1 MNKMINSKSLPKS
14 RQDTSQESKQQSR
27 QKSNQNFAQE
37 FSQDLSQDFSQKVG
51 LDSQAGGDSK
61 TALLEVRDLCFWHF
75 VGLQKIHILKHI
87 SFCLERGEIL
97 SILGRN
103 GAGKTTLLK
112 CLLGFLKSS
121 GDIRLQ
127 GIHITELGRT
137 MWDKVSY
144 VAQTKGAILP
154 ISALEMVVLGL
165 NNAIKFQPKEEHF
178 ARSREVLTEL
188 GVSHLADK
196 NCSSLSGGEL
206 QMVLFARALVKRPQI
221 LILDE
226 PESNLDFA
234 NQKMIL
240 DTLKCLSKQG
250 VSIVLNTHFPAHALF
265 LSHKVLLL
273 SKLHNDGKV
282 DSNAVFGTSTD
293 LLDKSHLSNLYGV
306 PLEIHS
312 MGARDKENGFVV
324 RI

>member
-1 MNKMINSKSLPKS
+1 MNKIMESKSLPKS
-14 RQDTSQESKQQSR
+14 KQDASQESKH
-27 QKSNQNFAQE
+27 NLTHDFGY
-37 FSQDLSQDFSQKVG
+37 DLSQEVLQKIG
-51 LDSQAGGDSK
+51 LDSQVS
-61 TALLEVRDLCFWHF
+61 LLEVKDLCFWRF
-75 VGLQKIHILKHI
+75 VGLQKMHILKNI
-87 SFCLERGEIL
+87 SFSLQKGEIL

-112 CLLGFLKSS
+112 CLLGFLQCS
-121 GDIRLQ
+121 GEISLQ
-127 GIHITELGRT
+127 GRHITELRGA

-144 VAQTKGAILP
+144 VAQIKGATLP

-178 ARSREVLTEL
+178 MRAREVLHEL
-188 GVSHLADK
+188 GIAHLAHK
-196 NCSSLSGGEL
+196 NCASLSGGEL
-206 QMVLFARALVKRPQI
+206 QMVLFARALAKRPEV

-240 DTLKCLSKQG
+240 DTLKSLSKQG

-273 SKLHNDGKV
+273 SKLRNEGEI
-282 DSNAVFGTSTD
+282 DSNALFGTGAE
-293 LLDKSHLSNLYGV
+293 LLNQAHLSKLYSV
-306 PLEIHS
+306 PLELHS
-312 MGARDKENGFVV
+312 KVSPFSHDEFIV

>member
-1 MNKMINSKSLPKS
+1 MNKIMESKSLPKS
-14 RQDTSQESKQQSR
+14 KQDASQESKH
-27 QKSNQNFAQE
+27 NLTHDFGY
-37 FSQDLSQDFSQKVG
+37 DLSQEVLQKIG
-51 LDSQAGGDSK
+51 LDSQVS
-61 TALLEVRDLCFWHF
+61 LLEVKDLCFWRF
-75 VGLQKIHILKHI
+75 VGLKNI
-87 SFCLERGEIL
+87 SFSLQKGEIL

-112 CLLGFLKSS
+112 CLLGFLQCS
-121 GDIRLQ
+121 GEISLQ
-127 GIHITELGRT
+127 GRHITELRGA

-144 VAQTKGAILP
+144 VAQIKGATLP

-178 ARSREVLTEL
+178 MRAREVLHEL
-188 GVSHLADK
+188 GIAHLAHK
-196 NCSSLSGGEL
+196 NCASLSGGEL
-206 QMVLFARALVKRPQI
+206 QMVLFARALAKRPEV

-240 DTLKCLSKQG
+240 DTLKSLSKQG

-273 SKLHNDGKV
+273 SKLRNEGEI
-282 DSNAVFGTSTD
+282 DSNALFGLNAE
-293 LLDKSHLSNLYGV
+293 LLNQAHLSKLYSV
-306 PLEIHS
+306 PLELHS
-312 MGARDKENGFVV
+312 KVSPFSHDEFIV

>member
-1 MNKMINSKSLPKS
+1 MNAKSLPKS
-14 RQDTSQESKQQSR
+14 KQDASQE
-27 QKSNQNFAQE
+27 SNQNFA
-37 FSQDLSQDFSQKVG
+37 QDLSQDFSQKTGRDSKASGDFKTG
-51 LDSQAGGDSK
+51 LDSKTEGDFK
-61 TALLEVRDLCFWHF
+61 APLLEVRDLCFWRF
-75 VGLQKIHILKHI
+75 VGLQKMHILKNI
-87 SFCLERGEIL
+87 SFCLEKGEIL
-97 SILGRN
+97 SVLGRN

-121 GDIRLQ
+121 GHISLQ
-127 GIHITELGRT
+127 GVHITELGRA

-144 VAQTKGAILP
+144 VAQAKGAILP

-178 ARSREVLTEL
+178 SRAREVLSEL
-188 GVSHLADK
+188 GVAHLADK
-196 NCSSLSGGEL
+196 NCALLSGGEL
-206 QMVLFARALVKRPQI
+206 QMVLFARALAKRPQI

-240 DTLKCLSKQG
+240 DTLKDLSKQG
-250 VSIVLNTHFPAHALF
+250 VSIALNTHFPAHALF

-273 SKLHNDGKV
+273 SKLRNDSEV
-282 DSNAVFGTSTD
+282 DCNALFGASAD
-293 LLDKSHLSNLYGV
+293 LLDKSHLSELYSV
-306 PLEIHS
+306 PLEIYS
-312 MGARDKENGFVV
+312 MGDKENGFVV